1 MKYEE
6 RSRQMDESTEKKAD
20 AGNELQQMKD
30 LYSKI
35 QRVTNKGKDAVVK
48 KKKDG
53 RLYVYEG
60 NLRLAE

>member
-1 MKYEE
+1 
-6 RSRQMDESTEKKAD
+6 MDDSTEKKAD
-20 AGNELQQMKD
+20 NGKELQQMKD

-35 QRVTNKGKDAVVK
+35 QRVTDKGKDAIVK

-53 RLYVYEG
+53 QLYVYEG

>member
-1 MKYEE
+1 MNEIIDKEV
-6 RSRQMDESTEKKAD
+6 
-20 AGNELQQMKD
+20 GNPNDLQHAKD

-35 QRVTNKGKDAVVK
+35 VRVTDKGNDAIVK

-60 NLRLAE
+60 NLRLAK

>member
-1 MKYEE
+1 
-6 RSRQMDESTEKKAD
+6 MDDSSGKKAD
-20 AGNELQQMKD
+20 NFNELQKAKD

-35 QRVTNKGKDAVVK
+35 VRVTDKGKDAIVK

>member
-1 MKYEE
+1 MKTEE
-6 RSRQMDESTEKKAD
+6 RRLQMGESNEKKAD
-20 AGNELQQMKD
+20 NCKELQQMKD
-30 LYSKI
+30 LYTKI
-35 QRVTNKGKDAVVK
+35 QRVTEKGKDAIVK